1 MAFLLKASKL
11 IPRKKLVRR
20 RSTSLFSQF
29 LSSSPVH
36 LSLCQPLCL
45 FANTEPGLTGAGS
58 GQANL
63 TQQQSNR
70 KLSLSSGARC
80 SLRLSEAAT
89 TTSRQVRD
97 ISRGNNSNQFEA
109 DVCVVQPAPSSSIRL
124 SFILCIPISPPSSP
138 PPILV
143 RSRTESNMRRIYPP
157 DLEGVR
163 SVVYN
168 RDHESRDATIGG
180 SFGFVVGRTI
190 GSTNTV
196 CVVNRFSDRNIGRA
210 TQMRD

>member
-143 RSRTESNMRRIYPP
+143 RSRTEPICGESIHPIWKVCDPLYIIETTNREMPP
-157 DLEGVR
+157 F
-163 SVVYN
+163 
-168 RDHESRDATIGG
+168 GG